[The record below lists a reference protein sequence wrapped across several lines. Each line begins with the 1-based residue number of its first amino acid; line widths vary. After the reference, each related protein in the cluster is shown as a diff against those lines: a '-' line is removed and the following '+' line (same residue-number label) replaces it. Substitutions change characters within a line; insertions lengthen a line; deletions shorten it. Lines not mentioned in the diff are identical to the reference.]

1 MHAAVCDDNITELS
15 HISTILEEYRATR
28 ESSFSYEIFQNASE
42 LLDNL
47 ASGRFDLLLLDII
60 MPALSGIEAAGE
72 VRANGLNLP
81 IIFPPASTPSRAT
94 A

>member
-47 ASGRFDLLLLDII
+47 ASGRFD
-60 MPALSGIEAAGE
+60 
-72 VRANGLNLP
+72 
-81 IIFPPASTPSRAT
+81 
-94 A
+94 